1 MDKYI
6 CSRCGRIL
14 NQYEYKNYV
23 CLCME
28 CVNMVENEFEN
39 GKPWGDINNIDEI
52 LENKRGERDWARL
65 KMRICTS
72 YMMNIKKHCK
82 M

>member
-1 MDKYI
+1 MDKYF

-14 NQYEYKNYV
+14 NQYECKNYV

-28 CVNMVENEFEN
+28 CVNMVENEFED

-52 LENKRGERDWARL
+52 LESKRGKGIGEL
-65 KMRICTS
+65 
-72 YMMNIKKHCK
+72 
-82 M
+82 

>member
-1 MDKYI
+1 MQGERKEIGFEMDKYF

-28 CVNMVENEFEN
+28 CVNMVENEFED
-39 GKPWGDINNIDEI
+39 GKPWGDINNIDEA
-52 LENKRGERDWARL
+52 LENKRGKGIGQD
-65 KMRICTS
+65 
-72 YMMNIKKHCK
+72 
-82 M
+82 

>member
-1 MDKYI
+1 MQGKRKEIKLEMDKYF

-28 CVNMVENEFEN
+28 CVNMVGNEFEDGN
-39 GKPWGDINNIDEI
+39 SWGDINNIDEA
-52 LENKRGERDWARL
+52 LENKRRKGIGQD
-65 KMRICTS
+65 
-72 YMMNIKKHCK
+72 
-82 M
+82 

>member
-1 MDKYI
+1 MDKYF

-28 CVNMVENEFEN
+28 CVNMVENEFEDDEEIYE
-39 GKPWGDINNIDEI
+39 GYNNIDII
-52 LENKRGERDWARL
+52 LENRRSGIFE
-65 KMRICTS
+65 
-72 YMMNIKKHCK
+72 
-82 M
+82 